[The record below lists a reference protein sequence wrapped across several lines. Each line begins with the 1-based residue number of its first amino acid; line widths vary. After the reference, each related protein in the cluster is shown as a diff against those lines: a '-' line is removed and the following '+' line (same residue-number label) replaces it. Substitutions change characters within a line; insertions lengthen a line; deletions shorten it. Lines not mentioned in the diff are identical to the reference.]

1 MGSIQG
7 RKVDGEKGEE
17 IPGKLKKPIALGVS
31 SPLLSVLPTT
41 VIGISLYM
49 KWCLWVLAIRYFK
62 IPIFPSPHS

>member
-7 RKVDGEKGEE
+7 RNMVGDKGEE

-31 SPLLSVLPTT
+31 PPLLSVLPPT

-49 KWCLWVLAIRYFK
+49 MWCLWVLAKRYFK
-62 IPIFPSPHS
+62 TPIFPSPHS